1 MRQRLKA
8 IPGVE
13 AVTAATP
20 LPLEGRPGLARYGT
34 LEALADP
41 SKFGQATTHIVLPG
55 YFDAMRTRVIEGRTF
70 TEEENRPESR
80 VLVIDR
86 VLAAKVFGGQSAV
99 GQTLLAR
106 LRTQEP
112 ERFTVIGV
120 VDHQRHVSLASDGR
134 AALFVPDGYML
145 HGTAN
150 RWVVRTSAAPSS
162 LMAQVRDAVAAVN
175 PRVGIIEMQPMLTF
189 VKRAQAQTK
198 FALILIGIFAGIAL
212 LLAAVGLYTVL
223 STVVRLRTAEIGVR
237 MAFGAAPGSIFRMMV
252 GQGLWLRA
260 AGIAAGV
267 VCALALT
274 GVMRS
279 MLAGVEPTDFATFA
293 AMTLGFLIIAAIACA
308 VPALRAARLDP
319 LVALRDE

>member
-1 MRQRLKA
+1 
-8 IPGVE
+8 
-13 AVTAATP
+13 
-20 LPLEGRPGLARYGT
+20 
-34 LEALADP
+34 
-41 SKFGQATTHIVLPG
+41 
-55 YFDAMRTRVIEGRTF
+55 
-70 TEEENRPESR
+70 

-86 VLAAKVFGGQSAV
+86 VLAAKAFGGRPAV

-120 VDHQRHVSLASDGR
+120 VDHQRHVSLAADGR
-134 AALFVPDGYML
+134 EALFVPDGYMQ
-145 HGTAN
+145 HGVAN
-150 RWVVRTSAAPSS
+150 RWAVRTSGDPSS
-162 LMAQVRDAVAAVN
+162 LAPQVRAAMTAVN
-175 PRVGIIEMQPMLTF
+175 PNIGIVEMQPMLAF
-189 VKRAQAQTK
+189 VEDAQAQTK

-237 MAFGAAPGSIFRMMV
+237 MAFGAAHGSIFRMMV
-252 GQGLWLRA
+252 GQGLSLS
-260 AGIAAGV
+260 AAGV
-267 VCALALT
+267 AVGIVCALALT

-279 MLAGVEPTDFATFA
+279 MLVGVEPTDPATFA
-293 AMTLGFLIIAAIACA
+293 AMTAGFLVIAAVACG